1 MLHWFRS
8 LLFIYLIWAFV
19 IVVFSVFI
27 LYLLYIDDLQK
38 RINKLF
44 SVNKD
49 QPEVPKGYD

>member
-38 RINKLF
+38 RLNKLF

>member
-19 IVVFSVFI
+19 IVVFSECI

-38 RINKLF
+38 RRNKLF